1 MKEDLSIV
9 KLNISSLKKPSF
21 RRLNTQRHSKIA
33 HPYITYNMQNRYLH
47 NSFDAKIVG
56 NSICVYKSSHPVH
69 FSAGN
74 IDMLSAEGFFYL
86 QKRKGQLQNIFDKKV
101 SALARL
107 TFYEN
112 LMIGQATSIRCPR

>member
-1 MKEDLSIV
+1 MKADLSIV

-74 IDMLSAEGFFYL
+74 IDMLSAEGFFL
-86 QKRKGQLQNIFDKKV
+86 PSKKER
-101 SALARL
+101 S
-107 TFYEN
+107 
-112 LMIGQATSIRCPR
+112 TSEYFW

>member
-74 IDMLSAEGFFYL
+74 IDMLSAEGFFFTFKKGKVNFRIFL
-86 QKRKGQLQNIFDKKV
+86 IKRF
-101 SALARL
+101 
-107 TFYEN
+107 
-112 LMIGQATSIRCPR
+112 PH

>member
-1 MKEDLSIV
+1 MKEDISIV

-21 RRLNTQRHSKIA
+21 RRLNTQRHLKLA

-56 NSICVYKSSHPVH
+56 NSICVYKSSHLVH

-74 IDMLSAEGFFYL
+74 IDMLSAEGFFFTFKKGKVKFRIFL
-86 QKRKGQLQNIFDKKV
+86 IKRF
-101 SALARL
+101 
-107 TFYEN
+107 
-112 LMIGQATSIRCPR
+112 PH

>member
-47 NSFDAKIVG
+47 NAFDAKIVW
-56 NSICVYKSSHPVH
+56 NSIWLYKSSYQVH
-69 FSAGN
+69 FTAGN
-74 IDMLSAEGFFYL
+74 IDMLSAKGFF
-86 QKRKGQLQNIFDKKV
+86 FTFKKEKV
-101 SALARL
+101 FL
-107 TFYEN
+107 
-112 LMIGQATSIRCPR
+112 